1 MTTLS
6 EPTVG
11 LLVQIA
17 ADARTRDQLNT
28 LFLRADLEK
37 DRYLTYDDFGGGGSS
52 KLGLVRDH
60 LLGAL
65 RAARVPGDDAHR
77 SLLTFVRLLVEQTVR
92 DPEDPPAWFADLVE
106 SLLGDGYQLVWDREE
121 EMTDWG
127 EPSRNVGVTYRIL
140 PTDNGPVPLAAE
152 ISALER
158 DLGLRGYSDAVNH
171 YRQAVNNFGQHQYE
185 AANGQLRTML
195 EALVVRLAKDK
206 VGYVGAG
213 KAGEGGRAIKHIVSI
228 GALPEGDGGRFLRG
242 LWDMTHTNG
251 SHPGQ
256 STADECRM
264 RMQVITATA
273 RFLLSRFP
281 ISK

>member
-1 MTTLS
+1 
-6 EPTVG
+6 
-11 LLVQIA
+11 
-17 ADARTRDQLNT
+17 
-28 LFLRADLEK
+28 
-37 DRYLTYDDFGGGGSS
+37 
-52 KLGLVRDH
+52 VREH

-65 RAARVPGDDAHR
+65 RAAQRGNNDAHR
-77 SLLTFVRLLVEQTVR
+77 SLLTFARLLVEQTVR
-92 DPEDPPAWFADLVE
+92 DPEDPPAWFADLCE
-106 SLLGDGYQLVWDREE
+106 SLLGDGHQLVWDRDE

-127 EPSRNVGVTYRIL
+127 VRSGHVIVTYRLL
-140 PTDNGPVPLAAE
+140 PTDNGPVPLATE
-152 ISALER
+152 INALER

-206 VGYVGAG
+206 AGYVGGG
-213 KAGEGGRAIKHIVSI
+213 KAGEGGQTIRHIVST
-228 GALPEGDGGRFLRG
+228 GALLERDGGKFLQG

-273 RFLLSRFP
+273 RFLLHHFP
-281 ISK
+281 I